1 MLSMSE
7 YMLNDEDAIDDVNPF
22 VTHDF
27 SLPGGMRQTGNFE
40 DFQEV
45 RTVESFPK
53 DEKSVYCDFGAC
65 EEQVEPLMLERAVHP
80 RRNID
85 TGFTCKPKKRVV
97 KVGVSKKSRIS
108 YVGLFFIVFI
118 IALILVYARR

>member
-27 SLPGGMRQTGNFE
+27 SLPGGVRQTGNFE

-65 EEQVEPLMLERAVHP
+65 EEQVEPLILEREVHP

-85 TGFTCKPKKRVV
+85 AGFTCEPKKRTV